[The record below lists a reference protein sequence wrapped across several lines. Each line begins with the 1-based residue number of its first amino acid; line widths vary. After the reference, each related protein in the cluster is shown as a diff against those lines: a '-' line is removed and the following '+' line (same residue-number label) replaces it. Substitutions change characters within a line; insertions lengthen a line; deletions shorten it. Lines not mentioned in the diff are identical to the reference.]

1 MNYKKLTEIAGEE
14 PLLKTT
20 FIVGTK
26 LLLEYLEVLV
36 NPILSLLYHVLSL
49 DYICM
54 CNQI

>member
-26 LLLEYLEVLV
+26 LILEYFEVLV
-36 NPILSLLYHVLSL
+36 NPIKLL
-49 DYICM
+49 
-54 CNQI
+54 